1 MWDDNGN
8 TRPSTTTTTT
18 TPAATATTTATTTT
32 IIITIKMAVVCGQC
46 YGSGHVQSL
55 VIPSGICGRQVGT
68 VTHLF
73 RFTRQHYSRYSYFFH
88 QSLLLYSL
96 SLAIGSYVN

>member
-1 MWDDNGN
+1 MWDDNGT
-8 TRPSTTTTTT
+8 TRPFSTTTTT
-18 TPAATATTTATTTT
+18 
-32 IIITIKMAVVCGQC
+32 KMAVVCGQC

-55 VIPSGICGRQVGT
+55 VILSGICGTQVGT

-73 RFTRQHYSRYSYFFH
+73 RFPRQHYSRYIYFIH

-96 SLAIGSYVN
+96 NLAIGNFVN

>member
-1 MWDDNGN
+1 MWDDNGK

-18 TPAATATTTATTTT
+18 TITT
-32 IIITIKMAVVCGQC
+32 KMVVVCGQC

-73 RFTRQHYSRYSYFFH
+73 HFTRQHYSRYSYFFH

-96 SLAIGSYVN
+96 PLAIGCYVN